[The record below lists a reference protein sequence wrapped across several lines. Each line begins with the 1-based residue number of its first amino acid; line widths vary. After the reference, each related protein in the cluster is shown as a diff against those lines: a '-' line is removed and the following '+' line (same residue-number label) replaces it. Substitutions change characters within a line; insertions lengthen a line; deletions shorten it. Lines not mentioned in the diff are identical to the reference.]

1 MSDDESPAEKPD
13 NQAVRAAKSAKSVK
27 PKAKAD
33 KKPVNWKAAAGIGI
47 GSAAVLAALLYA
59 NKARKKED

>member
-1 MSDDESPAEKPD
+1 MSDSEVPPEKPD
-13 NQAVRAAKSAKSVK
+13 NDTVKAAKTAKSLA
-27 PKAKAD
+27 PKSAAD

-59 NKARKKED
+59 NKARKKDD